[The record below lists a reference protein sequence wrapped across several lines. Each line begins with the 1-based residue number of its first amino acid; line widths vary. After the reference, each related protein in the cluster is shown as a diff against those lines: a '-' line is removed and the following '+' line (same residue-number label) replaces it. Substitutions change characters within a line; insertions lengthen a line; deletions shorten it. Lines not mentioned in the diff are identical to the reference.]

1 MKDFTFNIILKQ
13 NGDVVNITDKKIED
27 KFDHKFLNDIFGT
40 TNSTAE
46 YMSKYIAEQVTE
58 GLKEKGIN
66 AYCSKVE
73 LNETAKNMAIYEVK

>member
-1 MKDFTFNIILKQ
+1 
-13 NGDVVNITDKKIED
+13 
-27 KFDHKFLNDIFGT
+27 
-40 TNSTAE
+40 
-46 YMSKYIAEQVTE
+46 MSKYIAEQVTE